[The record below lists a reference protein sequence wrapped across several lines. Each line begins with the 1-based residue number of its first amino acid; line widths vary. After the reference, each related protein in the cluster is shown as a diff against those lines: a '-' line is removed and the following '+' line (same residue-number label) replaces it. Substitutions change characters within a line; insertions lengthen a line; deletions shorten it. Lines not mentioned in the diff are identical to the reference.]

1 MNNKSLNILAI
12 ETSCDETAAALL
24 QVSRFKSQV
33 LRNVV
38 SSQVKI
44 HRKYGGI
51 VPEVAARK
59 HVEVI
64 IPIIDQVIGRQ
75 KNSIDLI
82 CVTAGPGLITSLMV
96 GIEAAKTLSYLWHKP
111 LMPINHLEGHIYSNW
126 LSHEELFN
134 RKIFQAICLV
144 VSGGHT
150 ELYLMTGHNKYQLI
164 GRTRDDAAGEAFDKV
179 AKILNIGYPGGPA
192 IAKQASQGKYQ
203 ISNPKYQINSKFEI
217 QNSKLIKLPRPMIKS
232 NDFDFSFSGLK
243 TAVLYEVKKYK
254 KPLNKKLI
262 ADFCASFQKAVVDVL
277 VVKTIKAAR
286 LYQVKTV
293 MLSGGV
299 SANQLLREEL
309 QKHCQK
315 YDLKFYCPDLK
326 YTGDN
331 AAMIAMAGYYNYL
344 KTRNKKILQSN
355 WQKIKPEANWELK

>member
-1 MNNKSLNILAI
+1 MNKKLINILAI

-24 QVSRFKSQV
+24 QLPNNFKIRSPIQSGTK
-33 LRNVV
+33 LEIIKNVV

-75 KNSIDLI
+75 KNKVDLI

-96 GIEAAKTLSYLWHKP
+96 GLEAAKTLSYLWHKP

-126 LSHEELFN
+126 LNHEKLFN
-134 RKIFQAICLV
+134 QKVFPAICLV

-150 ELYLMTGHNKYQLI
+150 ELYLMKGHGNYQLL
-164 GRTRDDAAGEAFDKV
+164 GRTRDDAVGEAFDKV
-179 AKILNIGYPGGPA
+179 AKILSPTRSGIGYPGGPVISRLAKKGNPQA
-192 IAKQASQGKYQ
+192 I
-203 ISNPKYQINSKFEI
+203 KF
-217 QNSKLIKLPRPMIKS
+217 PRPMIDS

-277 VVKTIKAAR
+277 VAKTIKAAR
-286 LYQVKTV
+286 LNQVKTV

-309 QKHCQK
+309 QKNCQK

-331 AAMIAMAGYYNYL
+331 AAMIALAGYYRFL
-344 KTRNKKILQSN
+344 KLKNKKRLLAN
-355 WQKIKPEANWELK
+355 WQKIKPEANWEIK

>member
-1 MNNKSLNILAI
+1 MNKKIIYILGI

-24 QVSRFKSQV
+24 QVSNYKFQV

-44 HRKYGGI
+44 HSKYGGI

-64 IPIIDQVIGRQ
+64 IPIIDQVIDRK

-82 CVTAGPGLITSLMV
+82 CVTAGPGLVTSLMV
-96 GIEAAKTLSYLWHKP
+96 GLEAAKTLSWLWQKP
-111 LMPINHLEGHIYSNW
+111 LIGINHLEGHIYSNW
-126 LSHEELFN
+126 LSHEELF
-134 RKIFQAICLV
+134 KQKVFPAICLV

-179 AKILNIGYPGGPA
+179 AKILSIGYPGGP
-192 IAKQASQGKYQ
+192 I
-203 ISNPKYQINSKFEI
+203 I
-217 QNSKLIKLPRPMIKS
+217 SKLAKTGDPEKIKLPRPMIMS

-254 KPLNKKLI
+254 KPLNKKLV

-277 VVKTIKAAR
+277 VAKTSKAAR
-286 LYQVKTV
+286 IYQVKTM

-309 QKHCQK
+309 QKHSQK

-331 AAMIAMAGYYNYL
+331 AAMIALAGYYRYL
-344 KTRNKKILQSN
+344 KEKDKRHLLAN